1 MIIYQITNKITND
14 VYVGKTSQNFK
25 KRINAHKSI
34 AKRGK
39 GSFLHKAIRKY
50 GIENFSF
57 QVLEENIV
65 DEITL
70 NKREIFYIKSI
81 QPRYNLTLGGDGMS
95 GYKQTKEHIEKRVSS
110 YKGKPLSEET
120 KRKLSLAKKGC
131 VSNRKGVKLSQ
142 ETRQRMSIAHTK
154 IKSAI

>member
-14 VYVGKTSQNFK
+14 VYVGKTSRNFK
-25 KRINAHKSI
+25 KRISAHKSI

-70 NKREIFYIKSI
+70 NKRGDSIELIWNKTDSKWYIIGSNSSI
-81 QPRYNLTLGGDGMS
+81 NIS
-95 GYKQTKEHIEKRVSS
+95 
-110 YKGKPLSEET
+110 
-120 KRKLSLAKKGC
+120 
-131 VSNRKGVKLSQ
+131 
-142 ETRQRMSIAHTK
+142 
-154 IKSAI
+154 